1 MRNLIITAVFILGS
15 SPLWAE
21 NISGEDELLCS
32 SSRALLCVEDGDCF
46 DVPPSDLDM
55 PRFVIIDTDKETI
68 STTRASGQNRTTRV
82 SGIERADGL
91 IVLQGIDNGRAFSF
105 VIEEDSGVLTA
116 AVAHHGLSVSVFGVC
131 TSADVK

>member
-1 MRNLIITAVFILGS
+1 MRNLIITVAFILGS
-15 SPLWAE
+15 SQLWAE
-21 NISGEDELLCS
+21 DISGEDELLCS

-46 DVPPSDLDM
+46 DVPPSELDM
-55 PRFVIIDTDKETI
+55 PRFIIIDTDKQTI
-68 STTRASGQNRTTRV
+68 STTRASGQKRSTRV
-82 SGIERADGL
+82 GNIVRADDL

-116 AVAHHGLSVSVFGVC
+116 AVAHHGLTVSVFGVC